1 METLNVCLPG
11 AADPADSYG
20 IIGIELCRHLQR
32 LGCYVN
38 LFAMGRREL
47 DSQDAETAAIVAQ
60 PVRAAT
66 GMLGLGYPTGY
77 CKHQNP
83 LVHMGRRVAI
93 TMFESSKI
101 LDSWPPILNTMDAVI
116 VPSQFCKDVFYDSG
130 VTAPIHV
137 VPLGVSCTY
146 RPAQRPTDRPLTFL
160 AFLDRGERKGG
171 LVALQAFLAAFG
183 SDTNYRLILKGR
195 KPKVAMNI
203 TNPNIEVIQRDMSEA
218 ELHELYLSADVLIDA
233 NKGEG
238 FGLLG
243 RQFAGTGGVSLSTAF
258 SGTLDDL
265 ENWGN
270 PIPCKLVPADWK
282 GNATLEGQDLGFW
295 AEVSPEILAH
305 QLRRVANNR
314 TYYQARARKA
324 AAWVAERY
332 TWQGFAERVLGIWRG
347 ET

>member
-1 METLNVCLPG
+1 MDILNVCSPSF
-11 AADPADSYG
+11 DEADSYG
-20 IIGIELCRHLQR
+20 IIGAQLVKHLSAKGLHVNPFSLCPTEHGVQSAELKSL
-32 LGCYVN
+32 L
-38 LFAMGRREL
+38 AKP
-47 DSQDAETAAIVAQ
+47 I
-60 PVRAAT
+60 RACFSSII
-66 GMLGLGYPTGY
+66 LGYPTNVA
-77 CKHQNP
+77 KFPAIAQH
-83 LVHMGRRVAI
+83 GRQVAV
-93 TMFESSKI
+93 TMFESTI
-101 LDSWPPILNTMDAVI
+101 LPRGWREVLNTMQAVI
-116 VPSQFCKDVFYDSG
+116 TPSTFCKQVFRDSG

-195 KPKVAMNI
+195 KPKVAMEI

-218 ELHELYLSADVLIDA
+218 ELNELYLSADILIDA

-238 FGLLG
+238 FGMIG
-243 RQFAGTGGVSLSTAF
+243 RQFAGTSGISLSTAF

-265 ENWGN
+265 EHWGN
-270 PIPCKLVPADWK
+270 PIPCKLVPANWA
-282 GNATLEGQDLGFW
+282 GNATLEGQDLGYW
-295 AEVSPEILAH
+295 AEVDPAILAH

-314 TYYQARARKA
+314 TYYQARAKRA
-324 AAWVAERY
+324 AAYVAQRY
-332 TWQGFAERVLGIWRG
+332 TWAGFAEKVLRIWRG